1 MLLICVI
8 AAKINDM
15 DFGEDGDEII
25 FDTKEDADEDI
36 DDVGWCVHIV
46 IFVDVDIFLYN
57 TVSRTENMS

>member
-1 MLLICVI
+1 MLFHMLLICVI

-36 DDVGWCVHIV
+36 DDVG
-46 IFVDVDIFLYN
+46 
-57 TVSRTENMS
+57 

>member
-1 MLLICVI
+1 MIVI

-36 DDVGWCVHIV
+36 DDV
-46 IFVDVDIFLYN
+46 
-57 TVSRTENMS
+57 SRCLRIIIILSKYYFFHMDSPGIHSVVM

>member
-1 MLLICVI
+1 MIVI

-36 DDVGWCVHIV
+36 DDV
-46 IFVDVDIFLYN
+46 
-57 TVSRTENMS
+57 SRCLRIIIIL